1 MIILPE
7 QVTKAID
14 VLEKSGYDAY
24 IVGECVRERS
34 SAATPPGLRY
44 SHQRG
49 DKRYPFRV
57 QGLPYF

>member
-24 IVGECVRERS
+24 IVGECVRELLLGS
-34 SAATPPGLRY
+34 DPAGLRY